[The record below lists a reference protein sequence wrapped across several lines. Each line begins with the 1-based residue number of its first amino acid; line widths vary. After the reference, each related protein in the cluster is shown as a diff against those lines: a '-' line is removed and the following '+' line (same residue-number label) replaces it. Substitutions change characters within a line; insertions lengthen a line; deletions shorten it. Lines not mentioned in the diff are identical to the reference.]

1 MCDGGCDIEC
11 ATCHRQ
17 MFPITFDIPIVDVAV
32 EMIIQ
37 GNEIYAEALP
47 PLCNFLCPPPPGDH
61 TVGQIKENL
70 WSLLRYVT
78 VMTVM

>member
-1 MCDGGCDIEC
+1 
-11 ATCHRQ
+11 
-17 MFPITFDIPIVDVAV
+17 MFPITFDIPVVDVAV

-37 GNEIYAEALP
+37 GNEIYADPLP
-47 PLCNFLCPPPPGDH
+47 RVTFFPPPPPGDH